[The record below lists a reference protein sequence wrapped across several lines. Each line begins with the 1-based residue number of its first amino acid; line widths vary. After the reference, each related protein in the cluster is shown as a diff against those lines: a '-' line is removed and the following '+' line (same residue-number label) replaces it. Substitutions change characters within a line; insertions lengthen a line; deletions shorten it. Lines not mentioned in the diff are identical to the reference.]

1 MAEYEEFRLEISP
14 SLRAPSGWDINLV
27 KCPVADLAGDQG
39 TVVPTFTRTQLLRL
53 RNRHD
58 WPSLTELESIGQK
71 VWESVMTA
79 DASAAFKASRAVMK
93 AKNKGLRITVV
104 MLGDNVN
111 PAPGDEIRLSEL
123 PVEALCKN
131 AQFFGTDLDTPISRT
146 LQSEPTH
153 DPFKVLIPLRVL
165 VVVAAPADKP
175 PAKADEEAKA
185 IRDALAE
192 LAGPGGPVDLE
203 FCEPPTRDE
212 LKKRLSRPCHILHFI
227 GHGGFDNFG
236 ADEIPDPYVSFVQKD
251 SNKSENVNAG
261 DLTALLKNT
270 GVRLLVLTACSSAA
284 PTPDEEPYRIGA
296 FDGLAQRV
304 LAGVSDISAT
314 VAMQFD
320 MESEAAVN
328 FTRVFYENLLRPDKS
343 LDEVVTLARRELATN
358 AKFGAGHRAWVT
370 PTVYW
375 RCKEGKVFDINTIS
389 VKPSEEAQRKIQALE
404 SQLIIYRRILSEMAA
419 QPPDVRDKVTPL
431 VLKYQN
437 DVEALMAERAT
448 LFGESI
454 RLRGDSVKPGAEY
467 TGRLTLRVRL
477 PGAID
482 LVKVSITYQPD
493 KLKYEGRDA
502 GKDTPGNQ
510 PTIGNPA
517 PGELEV
523 IVLDPSKGM
532 SWSPNEYE
540 IGLIKFTLAAGLPPG
555 ILDVTVKAVEIR
567 RGGTPLGF
575 VQALD
580 AVVFVED
587 AD

>member
-14 SLRAPSGWDINLV
+14 SLRKPSGWDITLA
-27 KCPVADLAGDQG
+27 KCPVAGLAGDKG
-39 TVVPTFTRTQLLRL
+39 TVVPTFTRTQLRRL
-53 RNRHD
+53 RNRND
-58 WPSLTELESIGQK
+58 WPSRTELESIGDR

-79 DASAAFKASRAVMK
+79 DASAAFMASRAVMK
-93 AKNKGLRITVV
+93 AANKGLRITVV
-104 MLGDNVN
+104 MLGEEAK
-111 PAPGDEIRLSEL
+111 PAPGNEIRLSEL
-123 PVEALCKN
+123 PVEALFKN
-131 AQFFGTDLDTPISRT
+131 TQFLGTDLDTPISRT
-146 LQSEPTH
+146 LQFDPTH

-165 VVVAAPADKP
+165 VVVAAPGDKP
-175 PAKADEEAKA
+175 PARADEEAKA
-185 IRDALAE
+185 IRDALAK
-192 LAGPGGPVDLE
+192 LTGPGGPVDLE

-212 LKKRLSRPCHILHFI
+212 LKKRLTRPCHILHFI
-227 GHGGFDNFG
+227 GHGGFDTFG
-236 ADEIPDPYVSFVQKD
+236 ADENQDPYVSFVRHD
-251 SNKSENVNAG
+251 EDKSDNVNAS
-261 DLTALLKNT
+261 DLTGLLKNT

-296 FDGLAQRV
+296 FEGLAQRV
-304 LAGVSDISAT
+304 LSGVSDISAT

-328 FTRVFYENLLRPDKS
+328 FTRVFYENLLRPDRS
-343 LDEVVTLARRELATN
+343 LDEVVTLGRKELATH
-358 AKFGAGHRAWVT
+358 AKYGAGHRAWVT

-375 RCKEGKVFDINTIS
+375 RCKDGKVFDINTIS

-404 SQLIIYRRILSEMAA
+404 SQLIIYRRFLSEMAG
-419 QPPDVRDKVTPL
+419 QPLEIRDKLTPL
-431 VLKYQN
+431 LTKYQD
-437 DVEALMAERAT
+437 DVEALMADRAK

-454 RLRGDSVKPGAEY
+454 RLRGASVKPGAEY
-467 TGRLTLRVRL
+467 TGRLSLRVRL

-482 LVKVSITYQPD
+482 LVKVSVTYQPD

-523 IVLDPSKGM
+523 VVLDPSKGM
-532 SWSPNEYE
+532 SWNPDEYE
-540 IGLIKFTLAAGLPPG
+540 IGLIKFTLAAGVQPG
-555 ILDVTVKAVEIR
+555 ILDVTVKVLEIR
-567 RGGTPLGF
+567 RGGHPLPF

-580 AVVFVED
+580 GVIFVED